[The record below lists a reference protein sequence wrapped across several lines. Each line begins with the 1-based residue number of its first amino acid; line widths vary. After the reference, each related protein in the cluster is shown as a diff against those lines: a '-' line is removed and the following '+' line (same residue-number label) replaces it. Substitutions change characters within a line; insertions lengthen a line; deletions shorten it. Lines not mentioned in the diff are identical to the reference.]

1 MEQLQKRIRQ
11 KQNGPRVVGWSE
23 IRVEGFVDLDGELLA
38 REGGMG
44 GTGRAKKRR
53 RLLLAPGAASSC
65 RSLSRR
71 GVWREKRENMRL
83 WYGYA
88 VLCRDLRAKTMIGQG
103 KGVIFSMIRDEQS
116 TVTALCWLLPPAAAR
131 RTQSHV
137 RVSSSVSTQMH
148 LASGLWIQV
157 QCTSHRA
164 RMKLFL
170 LNSSTVFL

>member
-1 MEQLQKRIRQ
+1 
-11 KQNGPRVVGWSE
+11 
-23 IRVEGFVDLDGELLA
+23 
-38 REGGMG
+38 MG

-131 RTQSHV
+131 RTQRSRTGVVVGVHPNASCV
-137 RVSSSVSTQMH
+137 WTLDPGTVHKSSCQDETIFV
-148 LASGLWIQV
+148 
-157 QCTSHRA
+157 
-164 RMKLFL
+164 K
-170 LNSSTVFL
+170 